1 MAEMILH
8 EGVYYTHADLK
19 AKLSRDEAA
28 AAKAKADA
36 AALAVSESGLA
47 DAKAVGERLLAL
59 SERVDQL
66 AEQLAEQVAEQ
77 VAALG
82 SAFAE
87 LQKATEDAAGGA
99 ESDETGEGEGDAPA
113 DAGSGASEPS
123 GADEAVKPRTA
134 RARKGA

>member
-8 EGVYYTHADLK
+8 EGVYYTPADLK
-19 AKLSRDEAA
+19 AKLARDEAA

-47 DAKAVGERLLAL
+47 DAKEVGERLLAL

-66 AEQLAEQVAEQ
+66 AEQ

-82 SAFAE
+82 SALAE
-87 LQKATEDAAGGA
+87 LQKAIEDAAGGA
-99 ESDETGEGEGDAPA
+99 ESDETGKGEGDAPA